1 MIDGAVRDSAYG
13 RTTLSLRCS
22 EASNPMPNSYDAMNP
37 TEATLRQTCLS
48 QVVVGLSALASTAVL
63 LVQVLPPLMHGF
75 P

>member
-1 MIDGAVRDSAYG
+1 MAPSATQPMVERRSPYGAVKRA
-13 RTTLSLRCS
+13 TRCR
-22 EASNPMPNSYDAMNP
+22 NSYDAMNP